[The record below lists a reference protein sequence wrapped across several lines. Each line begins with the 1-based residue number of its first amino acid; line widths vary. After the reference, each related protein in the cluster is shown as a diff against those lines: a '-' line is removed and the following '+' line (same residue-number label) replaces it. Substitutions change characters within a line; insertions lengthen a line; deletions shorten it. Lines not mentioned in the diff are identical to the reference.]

1 MSRLSS
7 IGNERISLKREL
19 ERLIRFFEN
28 IGSNYVEIPTLLQSD
43 LLLDLYGEELNSR
56 TYIFNDPVKGNLM
69 LRPDFT
75 VPIVQLHIKTHTKN
89 AQYCYSGN
97 VWRKQDFLS
106 SRPSEYLQVG
116 IECFGGSDIAKEDA
130 KLFSII
136 SNALDLID
144 LKIVTGDLAVLRSA
158 INGLEI
164 NQRCKNALLRQL
176 WRPKRFLHVLK
187 YFSNS
192 IHFIKKEKKEIID
205 LFNSGKL
212 MEKINSHNS
221 TIGLR
226 TKKDIIERVSE
237 LSNDIVNNQLQD
249 NDVKLLQNLLKIS
262 CSLVDA
268 PKNIKKLTHSHDY
281 LKKAAILLENRIDNL
296 SELLINVKQIDFE
309 VSFGRTSMEYYDG
322 FVFEMGPKKQINSIP
337 FAQGGRYNELT
348 RILSRL
354 QGYHKSTNSV
364 GGIIRPEILHNF
376 KLNQGIK

>member
-1 MSRLSS
+1 MTKLS
-7 IGNERISLKREL
+7 IVGDKRVSLTKEV
-19 ERLIRFFEN
+19 ERLVTLFEKT
-28 IGSNYVEIPTLLQSD
+28 GSIHVEIPTLLQSD

-56 TYIFNDPVKGNLM
+56 TYILSDPVKGNLM

-75 VPIVQLHIKTHTKN
+75 VPIVQMHIKSNEEK
-89 AQYCYSGN
+89 AQYCYSGK
-97 VWRKQDFLS
+97 VWRKQDHLS

-116 IECFGGSDIAKEDA
+116 IECFGGNNIAKEDA

-136 SNALDLID
+136 NKAVGLTH
-144 LKIVTGDLAVLRSA
+144 LKIVTGDLGVLRSA

-192 IHFIKKEKKEIID
+192 IHFINNEKKEIID
-205 LFNSGKL
+205 LFKSGKL
-212 MEKINSHNS
+212 IEKINSYNS

-226 TKKDIIERVSE
+226 TRKDIIERVSE
-237 LSNDIVNNQLQD
+237 LSNDIVNNQLQE

-268 PKNIKKLTHSHDY
+268 PKNIKKLTYSHDY
-281 LKKAAILLENRIDNL
+281 LKKAAILLENRLDNL
-296 SELLINVKQIDFE
+296 SELGINVKQIDFE